1 VLCVEEEAADRILGL
16 DGDGGGWWW
25 RSMAIQA
32 TVRGGSESRARRKHG
47 RGGEMEQGPAPARRC
62 TGIRPA
68 SPHGAAATGST
79 LSSAR

>member
-1 VLCVEEEAADRILGL
+1 VIRVEEETADQILGS

-47 RGGEMEQGPAPARRC
+47 SGGEMEQGSAPTRHCA
-62 TGIRPA
+62 GIRPA
-68 SPHGAAATGST
+68 SPRGATTTGST
-79 LSSAR
+79 LSAR